1 MRIFLS
7 NDDGID
13 ALGPDC
19 RERVARRPNDDIW
32 IVAPEKDQS
41 GASHSPS
48 LSEPVRCRSLGKRK
62 FAVQGTPTDSVLMGI
77 LDLVSAP
84 RPNLVLSGINRGG
97 GQPGR
102 SHNIF
107 WHCGCCYG
115 GDTARGIPS
124 IAFSRY
130 TVRRDRAKWTTAER
144 YAPDLI
150 NRLVFIG
157 WASDV

>member
-1 MRIFLS
+1 VVDLAGMRIFLS

-115 GDTARGIPS
+115 GDTARNTVDCFQPIYGSPRPS
-124 IAFSRY
+124 KMDY
-130 TVRRDRAKWTTAER
+130 GRA
-144 YAPDLI
+144 LC
-150 NRLVFIG
+150 
-157 WASDV
+157 S

>member
-97 GQPGR
+97 GNLDDHITYSGTVAAAMEGTLQ
-102 SHNIF
+102 
-107 WHCGCCYG
+107 
-115 GDTARGIPS
+115 GIPS

-157 WASDV
+157 WASNV